1 VLLKP
6 RTDKVALRGLPVCLC
21 NRSTLVAFSAN
32 YHDRL
37 VLVVVHVGKGCVT
50 LHEHAGVDC
59 YAQLAA
65 QVGHA
70 LRFMLAAAICEQN
83 EGDALR
89 L

>member
-1 VLLKP
+1 M
-6 RTDKVALRGLPVCLC
+6 A
-21 NRSTLVAFSAN
+21 
-32 YHDRL
+32 
-37 VLVVVHVGKGCVT
+37 

-59 YAQLAA
+59 YAQLAT

-70 LRFMLAAAICEQN
+70 LRFMLAPTICEQD

>member
-1 VLLKP
+1 VQH
-6 RTDKVALRGLPVCLC
+6 ALPICLC
-21 NRSTLVAFSAN
+21 NRSALVAFSTD
-32 YHDRL
+32 YHYGFIFIL
-37 VLVVVHVGKGCVT
+37 VHVGKRCMA

-59 YAQLAA
+59 YAQLAT

-70 LRFMLAAAICEQN
+70 LRFMLAPTICEQD